1 MLAGF
6 SRLFPLWA
14 LLGSAVAWWWPGWFT
29 PLSPAILALL
39 GVVMFAM
46 GLTLRGSDFVEV
58 ARRPG
63 VIALGT
69 GLQFVLMPLI
79 AFGVAR
85 LLQLPEAL
93 LVGLVL
99 VGACPGGT
107 ASNVICFLARGDV
120 ALSVTLTAVST
131 VLAVLATPLLVWL
144 YVGQTVSVPVGQ
156 MLLTI
161 FQVVLV
167 PVTLGVLGR
176 RLLGEWHTV
185 VEPWLAPL
193 AVVVIVLI
201 IAIVVALNHAQLAVL
216 GPAAVLA
223 VVLHNLLGLA
233 AGYGGAR
240 LFGMDEATRR
250 TLAIEVGMQ
259 NSGLG
264 VALANQY
271 FSAAAALPGAL
282 FSIWHNL
289 SGSLL
294 AAWWARRPP
303 AV

>member
-1 MLAGF
+1 MLTLF
-6 SRLFPLWA
+6 TRLFPVWA
-14 LLGSAVAWWWPGWFT
+14 LLGSALAWWRPDAFT
-29 PLSPAILALL
+29 PLSGTIVPLL

-46 GLTLRGSDFVEV
+46 GLSLRAGDFLAV

-63 VIALGT
+63 AVALGVA
-69 GLQFVLMPLI
+69 LQFVLMPLI
-79 AFGVAR
+79 AFMVAHVM
-85 LLQLPEAL
+85 QLPLAL
-93 LVGLVL
+93 MVGLVL

-107 ASNVICFLARGDV
+107 ASNVICFLARADV
-120 ALSVTLTAVST
+120 ALSVTLTAVAT
-131 VLAVLATPLLVWL
+131 LLAVVATPLLVWL
-144 YVGQTVSVPVGQ
+144 YVGQVVPVPVWQ
-156 MLLTI
+156 MLQTVL
-161 FQVVLV
+161 QVVLA
-167 PVTLGVLGR
+167 PVALGVVVR
-176 RLLGEWHTV
+176 HLLGERHRF

-193 AVVVIVLI
+193 AVAVIVLI
-201 IAIVVALNHAQLAVL
+201 IAVIVALNRDELAVL
-216 GPAAVLA
+216 GPAAALA
-223 VVLHNLLGLA
+223 VMLHNLLGLA

-282 FSIWHNL
+282 FSVWHNL

-294 AAWWARRPP
+294 AAFWARRR
-303 AV
+303 A